1 MPGQPVILDSFGG
14 IVATTRPEDT
24 PEGASPRNNDVDF
37 IVGRFIQRPGCQSVY
52 TLAQSEYGPKGGA
65 IAVDIDT
72 GGGDFNSA
80 PWSNPS
86 NILLG
91 NASYATTSLEGP
103 AANFAIDGAVGAIM
117 LATGEAGIS
126 VLVFVAILAIHL
138 VGTVIHVG

>member
-1 MPGQPVILDSFGG
+1 MPGTPVVLDSFGG

-65 IAVDIDT
+65 IAADIDT
-72 GGGDFNSA
+72 GGGDFTSA

-86 NILLG
+86 NVLLN
-91 NASYATTSLEGP
+91 NASYATASLEGP
-103 AANFAIDGAVGAIM
+103 AAWRRRVEAKIPARNDGYVPG
-117 LATGEAGIS
+117 GEARP
-126 VLVFVAILAIHL
+126 ATPHL
-138 VGTVIHVG
+138 ESCRNRP